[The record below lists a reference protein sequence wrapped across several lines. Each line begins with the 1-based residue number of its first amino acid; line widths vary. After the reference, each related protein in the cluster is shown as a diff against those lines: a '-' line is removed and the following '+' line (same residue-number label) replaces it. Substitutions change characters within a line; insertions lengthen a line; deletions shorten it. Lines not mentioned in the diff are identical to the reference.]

1 MDCKGVRQIKWI
13 ASSFLHAITPPN
25 RRHCETRYE
34 AKQSDKNGKKKR
46 NKMKKAIILILS
58 ILLISCSIK
67 DTGKKQLAAKILA
80 DPTMQKVDEMAG
92 NLMKKGFYAG
102 SGYQMVWSRDL
113 NTFIELSCEEYDT
126 KIIRENL
133 LMFFHF
139 QQENGELLDG
149 YVPREAFTW
158 GDPHTYESATAPN
171 HIGFKNTVESDQETS
186 LIQAISKYIVKTGD
200 ESILEENVAEK
211 TVYDRLVFA
220 SDYLLNERFSEKYGL
235 IIGATTFDWGDV
247 QVEGGAVV
255 DVDSLTHWSIDIYDN
270 AMFAIALKDMQNL
283 AKSAK
288 DKERW
293 KSLHKQILT
302 NTKKYLWDAEKN
314 KFIPHVYI
322 NGSPFPE
329 GFEENAIH
337 YHGGTAVAI
346 EAGILNK
353 EEIAAVL
360 AHMKKN
366 VELSGAQSI
375 GLTVYPPYPTEV
387 LGKNVSAPYDYQN
400 GGDWTWFGG
409 RMIQQLIA
417 NGFVEEAYELA
428 QPMFNRVVKN
438 GDFYEWYKIDG
449 TPAGSA
455 EFKGS
460 AGVLAKSIEMFNEWA
475 NNNK

>member
-1 MDCKGVRQIKWI
+1 
-13 ASSFLHAITPPN
+13 
-25 RRHCETRYE
+25 
-34 AKQSDKNGKKKR
+34 
-46 NKMKKAIILILS
+46 MKKIFLFVLPVFLLSCATKIDSKKELATKILS
-58 ILLISCSIK
+58 
-67 DTGKKQLAAKILA
+67 DT
-80 DPTMQKVDEMAG
+80 TMQKVDEMAR

-102 SGYQMVWSRDL
+102 SGYQMVWARDL

-158 GDPHTYESATAPN
+158 GDPNTYESATAPG
-171 HIGFKNTVESDQETS
+171 HIGFKNTVETDQETS
-186 LIQAISKYIVKTGD
+186 LIQAISKYISKTGD
-200 ESILEENVAEK
+200 SSILNEIVAGK

-220 SDYLLNERFSEKYGL
+220 IDYLLNERYSEKYGL
-235 IIGATTFDWGDV
+235 ITGATTFDWGDV

-270 AMFAIALKDMQNL
+270 AMFAIALKDMETL
-283 AKSAK
+283 ATDQA

-293 KSLHKQILT
+293 NSLHAQIHT
-302 NTKKYLWDAEKN
+302 NAKKYLWDTEKN
-314 KFIPHVYI
+314 KFIPHLYI
-322 NGSPFPE
+322 DGSPFP
-329 GFEENAIH
+329 GDFDENTIH

-346 EAGILNK
+346 EAGFLNK
-353 EEIAAVL
+353 DEIAAVL
-360 AHMKKN
+360 AQMKEN
-366 VELSGAQSI
+366 VKLSGAPSI
-375 GLTVYPPYPTEV
+375 GLTVYPPYPSEV
-387 LGKNVSAPYDYQN
+387 LGKNISAPYEYQN

-417 NGFVEEAYELA
+417 NDFVEEAYELA
-428 QPMFNRVVKN
+428 QPMFDRVVKN

-475 NNNK
+475 EKNK

>member
-1 MDCKGVRQIKWI
+1 MSK
-13 ASSFLHAITPPN
+13 T
-25 RRHCETRYE
+25 
-34 AKQSDKNGKKKR
+34 
-46 NKMKKAIILILS
+46 IIL
-58 ILLISCSIK
+58 LLFFLLVFSCSLN
-67 DTGKKQLAAKILA
+67 DTSKKELAAKILS
-80 DPTMQKVDEMAG
+80 DTSMQKVDEMARS
-92 NLMKKGFYAG
+92 LMKKGFYAG

-113 NTFIELSCEEYDT
+113 NTFIELSCEEYDQ

-149 YVPREAFTW
+149 YVPREAFNW
-158 GDPHTYESATAPN
+158 GDPHTYESATAPG
-171 HIGFKNTVESDQETS
+171 HIGFKNTVETDQETS
-186 LIQAISKYIVKTGD
+186 LIQAISKYISKTGD
-200 ESILEENVAEK
+200 KSILKEIVAGK

-220 SDYLLNERFSEKYGL
+220 IDYLLSERYSEKYGL
-235 IIGATTFDWGDV
+235 ITGATTFDWGDV

-270 AMFAIALKDMQNL
+270 AMFAIALADLVKMTNAQ
-283 AKSAK
+283 A

-293 KSLHKQILT
+293 NKLHTQIQT
-302 NTKKYLWDAEKN
+302 NAKKYLWDAKKM
-314 KFIPHVYI
+314 KFIPHIYI
-322 NGSPFPE
+322 EGKPFPE
-329 GFEENAIH
+329 DFDENAIH

-353 EEIAAVL
+353 DEIAAVL
-360 AHMKKN
+360 AQMKEN
-366 VELSGAQSI
+366 VKLSGAPSI
-375 GLTVYPPYPTEV
+375 GLTVYPPYPKEV
-387 LGKNVSAPYDYQN
+387 LGENVSAPYEYQN

-428 QPMFNRVVKN
+428 QPMFDRVVKN
-438 GDFYEWYKIDG
+438 GDFYEWYKKDG

-460 AGVLAKSIEMFNEWA
+460 AGVLAKAIEMFDGWA
-475 NNNK
+475 IQNK